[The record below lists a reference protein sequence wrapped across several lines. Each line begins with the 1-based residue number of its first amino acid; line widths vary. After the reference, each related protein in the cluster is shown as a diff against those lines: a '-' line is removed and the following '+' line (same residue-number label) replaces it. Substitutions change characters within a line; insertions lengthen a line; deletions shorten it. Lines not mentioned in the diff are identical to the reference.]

1 MGIYDRDYVG
11 ADRPTR
17 APRGIGGFGGGG
29 FGGGRGLGSPRFWS
43 GNAWLIAIC
52 ISVFVL
58 DGLLYA
64 GFNAALKVDMGT
76 AYVEG
81 VTEAQKERAVVR
93 ETGQATQRARS
104 MPGGL
109 ADPIVDPQ
117 TNQIIGER
125 RYQVMP
131 PLLGLGHFSTGKG
144 FLGLEVWRLVS
155 FQFLHAN
162 MTHLLFNMLGLFFFG
177 SIVEQHLGKRLYLAF
192 YLVCGVFG
200 AVMYLLLNLIGQVA
214 TFPGVL
220 VGDIYTPLIGASA
233 GVFGVLMGAARLSP
247 NTSVLFMFFI
257 PMRLSTLI
265 YLLVGIAA
273 FTLVTSGANAGGEA
287 AHLGGAIAG
296 WFFIHNAHLLSDFFE
311 ILGPP
316 GSRSGGK
323 APKPVRPKQRR
334 RRAPRR
340 DEEAEVDRILAKVA
354 NEGLESL
361 TAKERKYLNKVSAS
375 KRG

>member
-11 ADRPTR
+11 ADRPAR
-17 APRGIGGFGGGG
+17 APRGFGGG
-29 FGGGRGLGSPRFWS
+29 FGGRPGLGPPRLWS
-43 GNAWLIAIC
+43 GNAWIIALC

-64 GFNAALKVDMGT
+64 GFNAAIRVDMGS

-81 VTEAQKERAVVR
+81 VTDAQKERAVV
-93 ETGQATQRARS
+93 QRSGERMIASRS
-104 MPGGL
+104 MRGSA

-117 TNQIIGER
+117 TNQVIGEM
-125 RYQVMP
+125 RYQIMP

-144 FLGLEVWRLVS
+144 FLGLEVWRLVT

-177 SIVEQHLGKRLYLAF
+177 SIVEQYLGKRLYLAF
-192 YLVCGVFG
+192 YLVCGIFG
-200 AVMYLLLNLIGQVA
+200 AVMYLLLNLLGQAA

-233 GVFGVLMGAARLSP
+233 GVFGVLMAAARLSP
-247 NTSVLFMFFI
+247 NTTVLFMFFI

-296 WFFIHNAHLLSDFFE
+296 WFFINNAHLLSDFFE
-311 ILGPP
+311 VLGPP
-316 GSRSGGK
+316 GARSRGK
-323 APKPVRPKQRR
+323 APKPGRPKRR
-334 RRAPRR
+334 RKQAPKQ
-340 DEEAEVDRILAKVA
+340 DEDAEVDRILAKVA
-354 NEGLESL
+354 NQGLESL

-375 KRG
+375 KRD

>member
-58 DGLLYA
+58 DGLLFK
-64 GFNAALKVDMGT
+64 GVNAALKVDMGT

-81 VTEAQKERAVVR
+81 VTEAQRERGDVV
-93 ETGQATQRARS
+93 EDVKHSARS
-104 MPGGL
+104 MPG
-109 ADPIVDPQ
+109 ADAHPIVDSQ
-117 TNQIIGER
+117 TNQMIGEAR
-125 RYQVMP
+125 FEVMP

-220 VGDIYTPLIGASA
+220 VGDIFTPLIGASA

-247 NTSVLFMFFI
+247 NTTVLFMFFI

-265 YLLVGIAA
+265 YMLVGIAA

-311 ILGPP
+311 VLGPP
-316 GSRSGGK
+316 GSRSGKK
-323 APKPVRPKQRR
+323 APKPRRPRQRR
-334 RRAPRR
+334 RRAPKR

-361 TAKERKYLNKVSAS
+361 TAKERKYLNRVSAS